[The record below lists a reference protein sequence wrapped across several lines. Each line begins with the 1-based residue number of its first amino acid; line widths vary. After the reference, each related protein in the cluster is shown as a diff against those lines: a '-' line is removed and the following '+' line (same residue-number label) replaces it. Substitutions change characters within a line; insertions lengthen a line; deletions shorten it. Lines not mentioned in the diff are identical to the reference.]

1 MIAYSL
7 HIIEHLKVQKSAKYF
22 FAKGWLTAAQ
32 MKAVQEQF
40 PVKHFLPNVF
50 VRIGLFIFMAVLV
63 MAALGFFISFNLLLF
78 SESGFENG
86 FWIFTNALF
95 AGICFFFLEK
105 FIRWR
110 NWYGNGMDDALLYSG
125 FIFLAACFGFAF
137 SDIENEEWFMFAIC
151 LALWP
156 LITFA
161 SFRYLDRLMA
171 LTAAILPYV
180 LIFVL
185 SMKLLP
191 AAHLFLPFVMMLLS
205 LALIALNKRLSNN
218 ERLMHYS
225 ACLNWQRLLY
235 YLFFY
240 ASGNYFVIR
249 EGGKELIGIS
259 DGDSMPLSWFFLTF
273 TAIVPLFFVYRA
285 LKMKDRYLLWVGL
298 IILAV
303 SVITFKHY
311 FSLGHPEFTL
321 TLAGVVMIAA
331 AYFSIRYL
339 KEDKYGLSFKE
350 EPDEDAFLKSQAEAL
365 LVAQTFG
372 RAGEKQGESGV
383 NFGEGDFGGA
393 GSGGKY

>member
-1 MIAYSL
+1 MIAYAP
-7 HIIEHLKVQKSAKYF
+7 HILEHLKIQRSAKYF

-50 VRIGLFIFMAVLV
+50 VRIGLFIFMTVMV

-78 SESGFENG
+78 YNDNFGNG
-86 FWIFTNALF
+86 YWIFTNALF
-95 AGICFFFLEK
+95 AGLCFFFLEK

-110 NWYGNGMDDALLYSG
+110 NWYGNGMDDALLYNG
-125 FIFLAACFGFAF
+125 FIFLTACLGFAF
-137 SDIENEEWFMFAIC
+137 SDIQNEEWFTFTIC
-151 LALWP
+151 LVLWP
-156 LITFA
+156 LVSFA

-171 LTAAILPYV
+171 IAAAVLPFV
-180 LIFVL
+180 LIIIL

-205 LALIALNKRLSNN
+205 VAMIVLNKRLSNN
-218 ERLMHYS
+218 KKLMHY
-225 ACLNWQRLLY
+225 AGCLNWQRLMY

-240 ASGNYFVIR
+240 TSGNYFVIR
-249 EGGKELIGIS
+249 EGGNELMGIS
-259 DGDSMPLSWFFLTF
+259 EGDSMPLSWLFLAF
-273 TAIVPLFFVYRA
+273 TAIVPLYYVYKA
-285 LKMKDRYLLWVGL
+285 LKTKDRYLLWVGL
-298 IILAV
+298 IILTV

-321 TLAGVVMIAA
+321 TLAGMIMIAA

-339 KEDKYGLSFKE
+339 KEDKFGLSFKE

-372 RAGEKQGESGV
+372 RAGDKQGESGV